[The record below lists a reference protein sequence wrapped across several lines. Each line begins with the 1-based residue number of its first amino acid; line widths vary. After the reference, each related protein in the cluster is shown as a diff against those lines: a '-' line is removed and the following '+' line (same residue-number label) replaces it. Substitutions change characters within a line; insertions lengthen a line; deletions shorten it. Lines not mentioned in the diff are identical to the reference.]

1 MQSNLFKWSSR
12 TIVGD
17 SIHTMSLRDLKQLE
31 GRLEKGISKIRA
43 RKVCIKYCDIYFCG
57 TYI

>member
-17 SIHTMSLRDLKQLE
+17 SIHTMGLRELKQME
-31 GRLEKGISKIRA
+31 GKLEKAINKIRA
-43 RKVCIKYCDIYFCG
+43 RKVCIK
-57 TYI
+57 